1 MDVSCAIIS
10 YLATANR
17 RGIDV
22 RILLLRWA
30 VIIIAVFLVAWGL
43 PRIGLFGDKV
53 FVSYNDS
60 WGTLAI
66 FAAVLALLNTFVRPI
81 LAFISIPFTCLT
93 FGLFLIVINTAMF
106 ALAAILVPNISV
118 AGFWGALV
126 GAIAVS
132 LVGVFVNMLTGERA
146 A

>member
-1 MDVSCAIIS
+1 M
-10 YLATANR
+10 TANR
-17 RGIDV
+17 RGVDV
-22 RILLLRWA
+22 KILLLRWA

-43 PRIGLFGDKV
+43 PQTNLFGDKV

-81 LAFISIPFTCLT
+81 LAFVSIPFTCLT

-106 ALAAILVPNISV
+106 ALAAWLVPNISV
-118 AGFWGALV
+118 SGLGGALV

-132 LVGVFVNMLTGERA
+132 LVGVAVHMLTGERTA
-146 A
+146 